1 MQSRFAILSAM
12 QRFRRGVKGK
22 NPWKFEY
29 SEENPDHENSP
40 SNYARAH
47 GKRNYVSF
55 KKILLPHPHPL

>member
-1 MQSRFAILSAM
+1 MCYTKI
-12 QRFRRGVKGK
+12 RRGERGIESMEV
-22 NPWKFEY
+22 EY